1 MMKPRLIIAILA
13 IISVLLILI
22 IWSLG
27 RDEEVDE
34 RVVAVFA
41 FLLLVTVIV
50 LLGSGLGYLG
60 V

>member
-1 MMKPRLIIAILA
+1 MMNPRLTIAILA

-22 IWSLG
+22 IWNLG

-50 LLGSGLGYLG
+50 LLGSVLGYLG

>member
-1 MMKPRLIIAILA
+1 MMNPRLTIAILA

-50 LLGSGLGYLG
+50 LLGSVLGYLE

>member
-1 MMKPRLIIAILA
+1 MMNPRLTIAILA

-41 FLLLVTVIV
+41 FLLLVTVIM
-50 LLGSGLGYLG
+50 LLGSVLGYLG

>member
-1 MMKPRLIIAILA
+1 MMNPRLTIAILA

-34 RVVAVFA
+34 RVVAVFS

-50 LLGSGLGYLG
+50 LLGSVLGYLG

>member
-1 MMKPRLIIAILA
+1 MMNPRLTIAILA

-34 RVVAVFA
+34 RVIAVFA

-50 LLGSGLGYLG
+50 LLGSVLGYLG

>member
-1 MMKPRLIIAILA
+1 MTNPMLTIAILA

-41 FLLLVTVIV
+41 FLLLVTVIM
-50 LLGSGLGYLG
+50 LLGSVLGYLG

>member
-1 MMKPRLIIAILA
+1 MMNPRLTIAILA

-50 LLGSGLGYLG
+50 LLGSVLGYLG

>member
-1 MMKPRLIIAILA
+1 MMNPRLTIAILA

-41 FLLLVTVIV
+41 FLLLVTVIM
-50 LLGSGLGYLG
+50 LLGSFLGYLG

>member
-1 MMKPRLIIAILA
+1 MMNPRLTIAILG

-41 FLLLVTVIV
+41 FLLLVTVIM
-50 LLGSGLGYLG
+50 LLGSFLGYLG

>member
-1 MMKPRLIIAILA
+1 MMNPRLTIAILA

-34 RVVAVFA
+34 RVVALFA
-41 FLLLVTVIV
+41 FLLLVTVIM
-50 LLGSGLGYLG
+50 LLGSVLGYLG